1 MKRNYLVELLKNNLE
16 AIEYIA
22 EMDDKQIN
30 MYFWIATN
38 NQGD

>member
-1 MKRNYLVELLKNNLE
+1 MKRNYLVELLKYNLE

-22 EMDDKQIN
+22 EMDDQEIN

-38 NQGD
+38 